1 MASGARSNVRPDLIS
16 AAWRGGTT
24 IVRTIWKVTRQLFHE
39 ATGSLF
45 ALFALYSGVA
55 AWRQFHQTSNWWIAG
70 LALGYTLMMAFF
82 SVSSFRSARRVR

>member
-1 MASGARSNVRPDLIS
+1 MAANARPNVRPDLLS

-24 IVRTIWKVTRQLFHE
+24 IFRTFWKVARRLFHE

-45 ALFALYSGVA
+45 AVFAVYSGA
-55 AWRQFHQTSNWWIAG
+55 ATWKEFHQPSSEWIAG